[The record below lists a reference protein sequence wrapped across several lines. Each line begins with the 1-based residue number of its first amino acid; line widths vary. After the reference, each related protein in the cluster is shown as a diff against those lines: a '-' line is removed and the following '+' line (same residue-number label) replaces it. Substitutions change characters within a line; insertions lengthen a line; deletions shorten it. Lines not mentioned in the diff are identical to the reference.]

1 LTVEVAACLQV
12 INTLLSTGETD
23 MCLERIARNFGFAL
37 GALAAVGVLF
47 YSIEFE
53 PLLSALPH

>member
-1 LTVEVAACLQV
+1 VQV

-23 MCLERIARNFGFAL
+23 MCLERIARSFGFAL
-37 GALAAVGVLF
+37 AALAAVGVLF

-53 PLLSALPH
+53 PLLSALAH